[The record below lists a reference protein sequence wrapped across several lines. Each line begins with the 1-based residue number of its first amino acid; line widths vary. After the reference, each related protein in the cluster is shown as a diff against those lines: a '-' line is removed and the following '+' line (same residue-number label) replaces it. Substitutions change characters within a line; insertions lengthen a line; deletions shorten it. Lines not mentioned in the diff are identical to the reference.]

1 MQDTSLSGSLRRL
14 TVPDHAPPYDD
25 QLESVLQPVL
35 YGNAP
40 LDQSVACSAE
50 PHAAAGDAAGMPSAA
65 PAQVRPGQA
74 SAAPPGAVP
83 EGALAAPA
91 AAWPA
96 EARSAPPVNLAGGA
110 GAGPWPSRFAQVLAE
125 TLAGARPARQL
136 TPWTSEQARQRIRQ
150 LGQTVACDQRP
161 TVRRIMT
168 SAPAEDVLE
177 LTAVVGFGPRVRV
190 LALRLERLQ
199 HDAGVDGGGQ
209 WCCTTIESA

>member
-1 MQDTSLSGSLRRL
+1 MQDTPLTGSLRRL

-40 LDQSVACSAE
+40 LGRPVACGAE
-50 PHAAAGDAAGMPSAA
+50 PRAAARDATGMPPAA
-65 PAQVRPGQA
+65 PAQVRPGPA
-74 SAAPPGAVP
+74 SAAPPGPVP
-83 EGALAAPA
+83 EVALPAPSAAR
-91 AAWPA
+91 PA
-96 EARSAPPVNLAGGA
+96 EARSAPSVNVAGGA
-110 GAGPWPSRFAQVLAE
+110 DAGPWPSRFAQVLAE

-168 SAPAEDVLE
+168 SAPAENVLE

-190 LALRLERLQ
+190 LALRLERQQ
-199 HDAGVDGGGQ
+199 HGPEADRGGQ